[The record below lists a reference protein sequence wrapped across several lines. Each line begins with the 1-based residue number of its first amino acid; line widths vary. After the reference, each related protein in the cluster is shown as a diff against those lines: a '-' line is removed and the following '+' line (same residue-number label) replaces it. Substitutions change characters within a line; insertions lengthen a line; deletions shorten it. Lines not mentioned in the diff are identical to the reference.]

1 MGAEN
6 NVITTEEVKVTRE
19 RDYAI
24 LFGEQVSGLL
34 DMMGVSRL
42 TPIVAGTTLTQKVV
56 SGTLENGT
64 NIAEGDI
71 IPLSQYE
78 VEEVPIGTA
87 KLDKWRK
94 ATTAEAILKSG
105 FDVAVNDTDAKM
117 VRDIQK
123 GIRGQFITSL
133 ASGEGVASGE
143 SLQEALADAWGQ
155 LAVAFEDDDVN
166 AVYFL
171 NPQDVAE
178 YLGKAQITIQNAFG
192 FRYIADFLGLGTV
205 IMNSNITKGTFYAT
219 ASQNINV
226 LYVNVNE
233 ANGLGEAFAFTTDD
247 ETGFI
252 GIHEDSNY
260 TRLQS
265 ETVAIAGLYI
275 FAEMPKGVIVGT
287 IGKDTP

>member
-1 MGAEN
+1 MAKET
-6 NVITTEEVKVTRE
+6 NVITTDEVKVTRE

-34 DMMGVSRL
+34 DMLGVSRL
-42 TPIVAGTTLTQKVV
+42 TPIVAGTTLTQTVV
-56 SGTLENGT
+56 SGTLEDGDVD
-64 NIAEGDI
+64 EGDI

-87 KLDKWRK
+87 ELSKWRK

-133 ASGEGVASGE
+133 ASGEGTASGE
-143 SLQEALADAWGQ
+143 ALQEALADAWGQ

-233 ANGLGEAFAFTTDD
+233 ANGLGDAFAFTTDD

-287 IGKDTP
+287 IGEDTP